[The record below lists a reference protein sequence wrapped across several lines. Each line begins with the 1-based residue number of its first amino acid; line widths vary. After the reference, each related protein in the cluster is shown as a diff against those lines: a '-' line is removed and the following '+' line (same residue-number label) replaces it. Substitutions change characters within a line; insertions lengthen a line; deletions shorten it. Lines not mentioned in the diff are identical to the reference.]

1 MFETSPL
8 SPALACAIEC
18 TGKFNSKDKLISHI
32 RNGAKKVIVS
42 APCKSADKTIVYG
55 VNHNNISNK
64 DKKNMCLAK
73 AKTQSS
79 YCYNI
84 SNNDTKNMCIAVVKG
99 KKSYCYNIRNRD
111 EKNVC
116 LSNF

>member
-1 MFETSPL
+1 MIKIFL
-8 SPALACAIEC
+8 
-18 TGKFNSKDKLISHI
+18 LIFTLFLFST
-32 RNGAKKVIVS
+32 AKS
-42 APCKSADKTIVYG
+42 YSSSNCY
-55 VNHNNISNK
+55 NISNK

-84 SNNDTKNMCIAVVKG
+84 SNSDTKNMCIAVVKG

>member
-1 MFETSPL
+1 MIKLFFLLFTLFLFS
-8 SPALACAIEC
+8 I
-18 TGKFNSKDKLISHI
+18 GKSYSSSN
-32 RNGAKKVIVS
+32 
-42 APCKSADKTIVYG
+42 CY
-55 VNHNNISNK
+55 NISNK

-73 AKTQSS
+73 GKNQSS

-84 SNNDTKNMCIAVVKG
+84 SDSDNKNMCIAVVKG
-99 KKSYCYNIRNRD
+99 KKSYCYNIKNRD